1 MKTKL
6 IAVLNHEMTDDQTR
20 DAYKS
25 LRVNEIENIPVE
37 LKALWAN
44 IPPDEPYIAHHL
56 AKIREWLFATAST
69 GDYVLVQGDFGAC
82 FIIATFAIHEG
93 LIPVYST
100 TSRVAEEAAQPDGSV
115 ALRHVF
121 RHVMFRKYGE

>member
-37 LKALWAN
+37 LKGLWAN
-44 IPPDEPYIAHHL
+44 IPPDKPCIAHHL
-56 AKIREWLFATAST
+56 AKIREWLLSTAST

-82 FIIATFAIHEG
+82 FIIANFAISEG

-100 TSRVAEEAAQPDGSV
+100 TSRVVEEAVLPDGSI

-121 RHVMFRKYGE
+121 RHVVFRKYGE